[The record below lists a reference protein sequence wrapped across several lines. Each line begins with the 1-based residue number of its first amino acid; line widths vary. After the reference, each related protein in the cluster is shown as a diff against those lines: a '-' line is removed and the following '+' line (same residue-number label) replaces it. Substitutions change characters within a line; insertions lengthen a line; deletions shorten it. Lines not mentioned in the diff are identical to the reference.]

1 MGQERFERYCA
12 STTTDQGCTA
22 SKEQI
27 SGSSFTR
34 LREWFGTANVYGKPA
49 RSILN
54 PASGYI
60 RAYDFTLNPYR
71 GCQYGCSYCYA
82 TAFSPNQA
90 MRDDWGNWVIVKEN
104 AAELIAKDLDRWQT
118 KHDRPP
124 SIYMSTVTD
133 PYQPIECRE
142 RLTRSLLEVML
153 GRPRAQQP
161 TLVVQT
167 RSPMV
172 VRDLDLLHQFDRV
185 RINLSIP
192 TGSDAV
198 RRDFEPRSPS
208 IKARLNTLAK
218 IRYTAPFDSRLRLSA
233 TVTPFLPTFGS
244 LAGDRDREALA
255 RLDHADPDCDPDCD
269 RDRDRDRNHPDQ
281 RDQTNIQIARKS
293 HKKRDEKRDDL
304 DQLARSLACA
314 DRVVFQPFHRN
325 NGGSLG
331 ATTRAAAIELRAK
344 YADWYAREAD
354 YSQCLRDK
362 LRHYAPDLEILD
374 GAEGFGYA

>member
-1 MGQERFERYCA
+1 MGQERLERDLTRSA
-12 STTTDQGCTA
+12 NQQNPMPPEEHTSV
-22 SKEQI
+22 SV
-27 SGSSFTR
+27 TR
-34 LREWFGTANVYGKPA
+34 LREQFGTANVYGKPA

-90 MRDDWGNWVIVKEN
+90 MRDDWGNWVIIKEN
-104 AAELIAKDLDRWQT
+104 AAELITKELDRWQT
-118 KHDRPP
+118 HHDRPP

-142 RLTRSLLEVML
+142 RLTRSLLEVMVA
-153 GRPRAQQP
+153 RPPTQQP

-172 VRDLDLLHQFDRV
+172 VRDLDLLHQFERV
-185 RINLSIP
+185 RLNLSIP

-218 IRYTAPFDSRLRLSA
+218 IRYTAPFNSRLRLSA
-233 TVTPFLPTFGS
+233 TVTPFLPTFG
-244 LAGDRDREALA
+244 LL
-255 RLDHADPDCDPDCD
+255 DCD
-269 RDRDRDRNHPDQ
+269 RRQAVRLNQANPEDDRPKPPE
-281 RDQTNIQIARKS
+281 QTNIRIRTPS
-293 HKKRDEKRDDL
+293 PPRSNEPRDDL
-304 DQLARSLACA
+304 EQLARALACA
-314 DRVVFQPFHRN
+314 DRVVFQPFHRDR
-325 NGGSLG
+325 GGSLG
-331 ATTRAAAIELRAK
+331 ATTRAAAIGLRTK
-344 YADWYAREAD
+344 YADWYAREAE

-362 LRHYAPDLEILD
+362 LRRYAPDLEILD

>member
-1 MGQERFERYCA
+1 MGKEQFERYQVRSARNADGCA
-12 STTTDQGCTA
+12 GGTAQTDSTLAVVTP
-22 SKEQI
+22 
-27 SGSSFTR
+27 
-34 LREWFGTANVYGKPA
+34 LREQFGTANVYGKPA

-90 MRDDWGNWVIVKEN
+90 MRDDWGHWVIVKEN
-104 AAELIAKDLDRWQT
+104 AAALIDKELKRWQA

-142 RLTRSLLEVML
+142 RLTRSLLVAML
-153 GRPRAQQP
+153 ARPPEQRP

-185 RINLSIP
+185 RVNLSIP
-192 TGSDAV
+192 TGSDRV

-208 IKARLNTLAK
+208 IAARLQTLAK
-218 IRYTAPFDSRLRLSA
+218 IRYTAPFTSRLKLSA

-244 LAGDRDREALA
+244 LTDDTPRRSNPSE
-255 RLDHADPDCDPDCD
+255 PDKP
-269 RDRDRDRNHPDQ
+269 
-281 RDQTNIQIARKS
+281 
-293 HKKRDEKRDDL
+293 DDL
-304 DQLARSLACA
+304 DRLARALACA
-314 DRVVFQPFHRN
+314 DRVVFQPLHRE
-325 NGGSLG
+325 GGGRTG
-331 ATTRAAAIELRAK
+331 ATTREAAIALRAK
-344 YADWYAREAD
+344 YADWYDREAD

-362 LRHYAPDLEILD
+362 LKRYAPDLEILD

>member
-1 MGQERFERYCA
+1 MGKEQFERYLA
-12 STTTDQGCTA
+12 TDVAG
-22 SKEQI
+22 
-27 SGSSFTR
+27 SGAVDLSDPTLGEVTR
-34 LREWFGTANVYGKPA
+34 LREQFGTANVYGKPA

-90 MRDDWGNWVIVKEN
+90 MRDDWGNWVIIKEN
-104 AAELIAKDLDRWQT
+104 AAELITKDLDRWQT

-142 RLTRSLLEVML
+142 RLTRSLLVAML
-153 GRPRAQQP
+153 ARPPEQQP
-161 TLVVQT
+161 TLVIQT
-167 RSPMV
+167 RSPMI

-185 RINLSIP
+185 RVNLSIP
-192 TGSDAV
+192 TGSDPV

-208 IKARLNTLAK
+208 IAARLHTLAK
-218 IRYTAPFDSRLRLSA
+218 IRYTAPFSSRLKLSA

-244 LAGDRDREALA
+244 LNDD
-255 RLDHADPDCDPDCD
+255 
-269 RDRDRDRNHPDQ
+269 
-281 RDQTNIQIARKS
+281 TNRRSPSSKA
-293 HKKRDEKRDDL
+293 DDL
-304 DQLARSLACA
+304 DRFARSLACV
-314 DRVVFQPFHRN
+314 DRVVFQPFHQS
-325 NGGSLG
+325 GDSQLT
-331 ATTRAAAIELRAK
+331 ATTREAAIALQAK
-344 YADWYAREAD
+344 YADWYDREAD

-362 LRHYAPDLEILD
+362 LKRYAPDIEILD

>member
-1 MGQERFERYCA
+1 MSHERFERYV
-12 STTTDQGCTA
+12 
-22 SKEQI
+22 
-27 SGSSFTR
+27 SGLPTVPSGVSPEEHGSVAITQ
-34 LREWFGTANVYGKPA
+34 LREEFGTANVYGKPA

-82 TAFSPNQA
+82 TAFSPNRA

-104 AAELIAKDLDRWQT
+104 AAELLVKELDRWYAR
-118 KHDRPP
+118 HDRPP

-153 GRPRAQQP
+153 DRPPAQQP

-185 RINLSIP
+185 RVNLSIP

-218 IRYTAPFDSRLRLSA
+218 IRYTAPFNSRLRLSA
-233 TVTPFLPTFGS
+233 TVTPFLPTFG
-244 LAGDRDREALA
+244 LL
-255 RLDHADPDCDPDCD
+255 DCD
-269 RDRDRDRNHPDQ
+269 RRQAVRLNQANPEDDRPKSPDR
-281 RDQTNIQIARKS
+281 TNMRISTPLTPQPN
-293 HKKRDEKRDDL
+293 EPRDDL
-304 DQLARSLACA
+304 EQLARALACA
-314 DRVVFQPFHRN
+314 DRVVFQPFHRDQ
-325 NGGSLG
+325 GGSLG
-331 ATTRAAAIELRAK
+331 ATTRTLAIALRTK
-344 YADWYAREAD
+344 YADWYAREAE
-354 YSQCLRDK
+354 YSQCLRAK
-362 LRHYAPDLEILD
+362 LRRYAPDLEILD

>member
-1 MGQERFERYCA
+1 MSKEQFERYLTRA
-12 STTTDQGCTA
+12 AQSVSGT
-22 SKEQI
+22 EQDNQNAQTQAAV
-27 SGSSFTR
+27 TR
-34 LREWFGTANVYGKPA
+34 LREQFGTANVYGKPA

-90 MRDDWGNWVIVKEN
+90 MRDDWGNWVIIKEN
-104 AAELIAKDLDRWQT
+104 AADLIAKELDRWQS

-142 RLTRSLLEVML
+142 RLTRSLLEAML
-153 GRPRAQQP
+153 ARPPEQQP

-172 VRDLDLLHQFDRV
+172 VRDLDLLHRFDRV
-185 RINLSIP
+185 RVNLSIP

-208 IKARLNTLAK
+208 IAARLQTLAK
-218 IRYTAPFDSRLRLSA
+218 IRYTAPLESRLRLSA

-244 LAGDRDREALA
+244 LPGASGRRSNPAGSDD
-255 RLDHADPDCDPDCD
+255 LD
-269 RDRDRDRNHPDQ
+269 
-281 RDQTNIQIARKS
+281 
-293 HKKRDEKRDDL
+293 RDDL
-304 DQLARSLACA
+304 DRFARALACA
-314 DRVVFQPFHRN
+314 DRVVFQPFHR
-325 NGGSLG
+325 GGGGRLA
-331 ATTRAAAIELRAK
+331 ATTREAAIALRAK
-344 YADWYAREAD
+344 YADWYDREAD
-354 YSQCLRDK
+354 YGQCLREK
-362 LRHYAPDLEILD
+362 LKRYAPDIEILD